1 MKVNY
6 TLSQSPI
13 ALNHAANV
21 DLIVSFQGSDRKDPS
36 SRRPLNL
43 SLVLDRSGSMA
54 GQPLRYAISAA
65 QKLVEYLTPE
75 DILSVVIYD
84 DTPEVILPAQP
95 IQNPS
100 EIKKQIGKIRAG
112 GCTNLSGGWL
122 RGCDLVKANQSPE
135 RLNRVL
141 LLTDGLANVG
151 ISDDRVLIN
160 TAKEKAE
167 QGVFTTT
174 LGFGNYFNEDLLI
187 GMANAGRG
195 NFYFIQS
202 PDDAADVF
210 KIEMESLVSVV
221 AQNLVVTIEPSTGL
235 EVTEI
240 LNNYRSQIVGNN
252 LELFLGDVYEIE
264 KKPLALA
271 LTIPPQKKVG
281 TIEILSLSYQYQ
293 TVVDESIQ
301 QLHDRIPITIEVG
314 SPEEASQVQPNL
326 EAIEQTSQLRI
337 AKVKDDAIAL
347 ADRGDYQ
354 QASQKLREMADAL
367 KQKALQ
373 EFFAIAEEISQLEYY
388 AQSLENRGLDSAI
401 RKEMRDQSYQ
411 TRSRDRSDLKL
422 RGLSEGAADSLEAVS
437 EPGESIQLRCDRVG
451 GKLRIKIISDGYD
464 SNLNVQFPRS
474 IREEGVIYLVDEVIL
489 STNGDFY
496 RVSGT
501 IKRLVLPG
509 QERSPSSR
517 KATTKAKNLQ
527 TANATGSAADLETTD
542 TVGDGVLVQCVKEGK
557 KLRARVVSDGYN
569 PNYNIRFPRNIREE
583 GILYVVDDVR
593 ETAQGGSYIAYG
605 KIKKLVQ

>member
-281 TIEILSLSYQYQ
+281 MIEILSLSYQYQ

-337 AKVKDDAIAL
+337 AKVKDEAIAL

>member
-84 DTPEVILPAQP
+84 DTPEVILPAHP
-95 IQNPS
+95 VQNPS

-122 RGCDLVKANQSPE
+122 MGCDLVKANQSPE

-271 LTIPPQKKVG
+271 VAIPPQKKIG

>member
-337 AKVKDDAIAL
+337 AKVKDEAIAL

-557 KLRARVVSDGYN
+557 KLRVRVVSDGYN

>member
-281 TIEILSLSYQYQ
+281 MIEILSLSYQYQ

-337 AKVKDDAIAL
+337 AKVKDEAIAL

-557 KLRARVVSDGYN
+557 KLRVRVVSDGYN

>member
-1 MKVNY
+1 
-6 TLSQSPI
+6 
-13 ALNHAANV
+13 
-21 DLIVSFQGSDRKDPS
+21 
-36 SRRPLNL
+36 
-43 SLVLDRSGSMA
+43 
-54 GQPLRYAISAA
+54 
-65 QKLVEYLTPE
+65 
-75 DILSVVIYD
+75 
-84 DTPEVILPAQP
+84 
-95 IQNPS
+95 
-100 EIKKQIGKIRAG
+100 
-112 GCTNLSGGWL
+112 
-122 RGCDLVKANQSPE
+122 
-135 RLNRVL
+135 
-141 LLTDGLANVG
+141 
-151 ISDDRVLIN
+151 
-160 TAKEKAE
+160 
-167 QGVFTTT
+167 
-174 LGFGNYFNEDLLI
+174 
-187 GMANAGRG
+187 
-195 NFYFIQS
+195 
-202 PDDAADVF
+202 
-210 KIEMESLVSVV
+210 
-221 AQNLVVTIEPSTGL
+221 
-235 EVTEI
+235 
-240 LNNYRSQIVGNN
+240 
-252 LELFLGDVYEIE
+252 
-264 KKPLALA
+264 
-271 LTIPPQKKVG
+271 
-281 TIEILSLSYQYQ
+281 
-293 TVVDESIQ
+293 
-301 QLHDRIPITIEVG
+301 VG

-337 AKVKDDAIAL
+337 AKVKDEAIAL

>member
-337 AKVKDDAIAL
+337 AKVKDEAIAL